1 MSQGKT
7 PVSTETVASQS
18 VFRLIKVVKPSGAAT
33 QTAASVM
40 SLLEAAATNPL
51 GIPLILM
58 GLLAQYGQPQLGGY
72 VLPSSLE
79 EFLKPAL
86 YGDHI
91 RKLMLQKIYGAGKG
105 ERVWNAEWSQ
115 RQIEIDLRVRVP

>member
-1 MSQGKT
+1 MAQSK
-7 PVSTETVASQS
+7 PSTETVLSQS
-18 VFRLIKVVKPSGAAT
+18 VFRTIRVVKPANPAG
-33 QTAASVM
+33 QTAMTAFN
-40 SLLEAAATNPL
+40 LLSSAALNP
-51 GIPLILM
+51 IAVPLILM

-72 VLPSSLE
+72 VFPTSVE

-105 ERVWNAEWSQ
+105 EKVWNAEWNQ
-115 RQIEIDLRVRVP
+115 RQIEIDLRVRAP

>member
-1 MSQGKT
+1 MTAFNLLTSAVLN
-7 PVSTETVASQS
+7 PVAV
-18 VFRLIKVVKPSGAAT
+18 
-33 QTAASVM
+33 
-40 SLLEAAATNPL
+40 
-51 GIPLILM
+51 PLIVM

-79 EFLKPAL
+79 EFLKPEL

-105 ERVWNAEWSQ
+105 EKVWNAEWSQ